1 MPLSVIKPLS
11 VLTRDA
17 CHVPRTRGKRERR
30 SCPHKVWGHER
41 ERLSSPHKVWERR
54 EMNVMSPQ
62 HIQRN
67 ERETSTAL
75 HMLKPSGHEDRITRG
90 YVEFE
95 ALVTTVPLGV
105 SYGGAK
111 PLGPFLGPLTSFPGV
126 WPVGHARGVRGPK
139 STVPSSANLVVVWQQ
154 NGRTVRSGL
163 PCLITLCWEGNV
175 VYQSWALC

>member
-1 MPLSVIKPLS
+1 MGKE
-11 VLTRDA
+11 RDA

-75 HMLKPSGHEDRITRG
+75 HILKT
-90 YVEFE
+90 VEQADTVELRRVTNGQRPAE
-95 ALVTTVPLGV
+95 AT
-105 SYGGAK
+105 GGMIETFGSQRK
-111 PLGPFLGPLTSFPGV
+111 
-126 WPVGHARGVRGPK
+126 
-139 STVPSSANLVVVWQQ
+139 
-154 NGRTVRSGL
+154 
-163 PCLITLCWEGNV
+163 
-175 VYQSWALC
+175 

>member
-17 CHVPRTRGKRERR
+17 CHVPRTREKRERR

-41 ERLSSPHKVWERR
+41 ERLSSPHKVLERR

-75 HMLKPSGHEDRITRG
+75 HILKPSGHEDRISRVL
-90 YVEFE
+90 VEFE
-95 ALVTTVPLGV
+95 ALMVKSRKMADGP
-105 SYGGAK
+105 GAE
-111 PLGPFLGPLTSFPGV
+111 
-126 WPVGHARGVRGPK
+126 
-139 STVPSSANLVVVWQQ
+139 
-154 NGRTVRSGL
+154 SGCQA
-163 PCLITLCWEGNV
+163 P
-175 VYQSWALC
+175 